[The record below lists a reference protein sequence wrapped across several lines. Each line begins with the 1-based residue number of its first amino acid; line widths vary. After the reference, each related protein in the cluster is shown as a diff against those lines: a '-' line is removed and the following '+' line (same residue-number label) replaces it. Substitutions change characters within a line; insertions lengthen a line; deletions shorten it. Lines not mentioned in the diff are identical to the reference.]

1 MISDPWVAY
10 LIRHGLAGTLAGW
23 LTVVGLLALDV
34 GGLGT
39 LSFASDLFPMPLV
52 MLFGFFGL
60 TFASVAMGA
69 AIMSL
74 GRVEPR
80 GPAAV
85 RRMGSPDPQDAPATA
100 PVPDD
105 ATRRT
110 VSASAAGVSHRWR

>member
-1 MISDPWVAY
+1 VIRNPLVAY

-23 LTVVGLLALDV
+23 LTVAGLLALDV

-39 LSFASDLFPMPLV
+39 LSFASDLFPAPLV

-80 GPAAV
+80 GPAAARSV
-85 RRMGSPDPQDAPATA
+85 APPDPRSAPMTM
-100 PVPDD
+100 PVRHRP
-105 ATRRT
+105 AARR
-110 VSASAAGVSHRWR
+110 R